1 MSEALKLSDVD
12 APFDYEQPPDTPST
26 DRAEEHLRLLGYW
39 RTERYA
45 RQRHAETQTER
56 IILWLER
63 EHEKIDAKIAWHEQA
78 LQGYLWQT
86 GKKSVHLIHGRIARR
101 KGRERIEISDEETF
115 LATASSTL
123 IREQLLRQPDKKAIL
138 AHIKAHG
145 EIPTGIDLVRGDDT
159 LHIETGDD
167 PDV

>member
-1 MSEALKLSDVD
+1 MSEALRLSDVD

-63 EHEKIDAKIAWHEQA
+63 AHEKIDA
-78 LQGYLWQT
+78 
-86 GKKSVHLIHGRIARR
+86 
-101 KGRERIEISDEETF
+101 
-115 LATASSTL
+115 
-123 IREQLLRQPDKKAIL
+123 
-138 AHIKAHG
+138 
-145 EIPTGIDLVRGDDT
+145 
-159 LHIETGDD
+159 
-167 PDV
+167 